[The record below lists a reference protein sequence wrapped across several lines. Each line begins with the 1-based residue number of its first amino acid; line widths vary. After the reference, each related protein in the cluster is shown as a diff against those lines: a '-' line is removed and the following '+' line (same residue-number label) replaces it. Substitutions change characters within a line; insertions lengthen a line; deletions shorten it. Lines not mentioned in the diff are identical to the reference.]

1 MPTGPLFSLDLTLD
15 PDWIVPAY
23 HHVHHGRALFLLELG
38 RLALLE
44 SIGMP
49 NEALMQRG
57 QALVITKVAA
67 SYKREVKGES
77 VTVTCDRA
85 GLDGR
90 ALVVHQ
96 RILNEKGKEAV
107 EAVIESVFMDTDTR
121 RGIAP
126 PDDFLRAYRSLAIF
140 SE

>member
-1 MPTGPLFSLDLTLD
+1 MPTAPVFSLDLKLD
-15 PDWIVPAY
+15 PVWIDRSY
-23 HHVHHGRALFLLELG
+23 QHVHHGRALFILELG

-49 NEALMQRG
+49 NEALLLRG
-57 QALVITKVAA
+57 QALVITKVQAT
-67 SYKREVKGES
+67 YKREVKGES

-96 RILNEKGKEAV
+96 RILNEKGKDAV

-121 RGIAP
+121 RGISP
-126 PDDFLRAYRSLAIF
+126 PEDFLRAYRSLAIF